1 MIDRAR
7 DYTIPFVLAVLLH
20 SFALVSPVVFGFG
33 NGDRNQEPVF
43 KPRTISA
50 TLVILET
57 TPQTAGLALQPS
69 ADPAPIAPLPVAD
82 DEQESPDT
90 AEEMEQ
96 TEEERE
102 ALRQLR
108 LEELR
113 NQIFDQELLLESQ
126 ELATSNMEAEGTTY
140 VNAIYSA
147 IVVKWSRPPSAK
159 RDMEAVVLVE
169 LFPNGELNTAS
180 LVQSSGHDAFDR
192 STLAAVRSVKK
203 FSVPQNSELFERR
216 FRSFKLRFKGEDLL
230 R

>member
-1 MIDRAR
+1 MLERAR
-7 DYTIPFVLAVLLH
+7 DYTVPFVLAVLLH
-20 SFALVSPVVFGFG
+20 SFALVSPMVFGFG
-33 NGDRNQEPVF
+33 NGDSSQEPVF
-43 KPRTISA
+43 KPRAITA

-57 TPQTAGLALQPS
+57 TPQTTSVAPHPTD
-69 ADPAPIAPLPVAD
+69 DPAPVAPLPVED
-82 DEQESPDT
+82 DEQESLEND
-90 AEEMEQ
+90 EELEQ
-96 TEEERE
+96 TEAERE

-113 NQIFDQELLLESQ
+113 NQIFDQELLLEGQ
-126 ELATSNMEAEGTTY
+126 ELLDGDMEAEGTTY

-147 IVVKWSRPPSAK
+147 IVVKWSRPPSAT
-159 RDMEAVVLVE
+159 RDMEAVVQVE
-169 LFPNGELNTAS
+169 LFPSGELNTAS

-192 STLAAVRSVKK
+192 STLTAVRSVKK